1 MTNACYTSVQLKFCC
16 ETSIDIGFE
25 MTFMDD
31 ITTLCHLI
39 WWEGKRETLNE
50 HLNEHFI
57 TDWTSAFFWVSLKI
71 ALEMLCF
78 CVLGLFWFWKDSKN
92 IALACFGFVPKM
104 QRVACRVWWL
114 GCDRCFRHVMSY
126 MIISIYILYIIC
138 LNATHV
144 YKIEI
149 IWNHFVGN
157 SESCWPGMP
166 TCLFYDHWT
175 F

>member
-31 ITTLCHLI
+31 ITTPCHLI

-71 ALEMLCF
+71 SLEIFDSVFWVCCDSGKIGKILHSL
-78 CVLGLFWFWKDSKN
+78 VLGLFLK
-92 IALACFGFVPKM
+92 CREMHVGFGGWPSIGASDM
-104 QRVACRVWWL
+104 LCHTW
-114 GCDRCFRHVMSY
+114 SSPY
-126 MIISIYILYIIC
+126 ISCTLY
-138 LNATHV
+138 V
-144 YKIEI
+144 
-149 IWNHFVGN
+149 
-157 SESCWPGMP
+157 
-166 TCLFYDHWT
+166 
-175 F
+175 